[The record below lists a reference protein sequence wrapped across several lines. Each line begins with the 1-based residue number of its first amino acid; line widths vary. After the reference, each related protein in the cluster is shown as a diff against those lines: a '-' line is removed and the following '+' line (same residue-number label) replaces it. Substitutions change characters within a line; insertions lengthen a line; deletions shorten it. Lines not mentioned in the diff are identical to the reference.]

1 MMSHTKKS
9 LNPLLIVILFVFL
22 LTSCNSNIPIIGK
35 KKEEPTAKTSDANTV
50 TVDGMETVK
59 GVNQPKA
66 ETSSPAKKPASP
78 PPSVP
83 PKTERE
89 NQTASV
95 PTRPFSSSPLPFFPV
110 GFKKKVAILDFEN
123 KTTYQEEKIGEIAAK
138 KFSDKIDATQ
148 RVIISDKAVIA
159 DLLQRQGARIESL
172 LDPAAMKL
180 AHQRLGVQAFA
191 LGTVTDVGL
200 LASKA
205 TETSDEE
212 VSFATSRVEVRLIDA
227 STGNPLRTF
236 IGRSPIFGTKES
248 GENSRGKA
256 VTRAI
261 ELSLDEILEGFIRQL
276 DLLDWSTTVARIEGD
291 DLYLNAGKLSGLRIG
306 DVFEIYEPGKEIIH
320 PTTKLSLG
328 WTTGQLKG
336 AVRITDLF
344 GVDAA
349 AGKVVQGQG
358 FNVNDIVKS
367 AMK

>member
-1 MMSHTKKS
+1 MEHRKKF
-9 LNPLLIVILFVFL
+9 LNCLLIATLFVFL
-22 LTSCNSNIPIIGK
+22 LTSCKSN
-35 KKEEPTAKTSDANTV
+35 PTPKTSDANTV

-66 ETSSPAKKPASP
+66 ETPSPTKKPAAP
-78 PPSVP
+78 PPSIP
-83 PKTERE
+83 PKTGGES
-89 NQTASV
+89 QTASV
-95 PTRPFSSSPLPFFPV
+95 PTRPLYSSPLPFFAA

-123 KTTYQEEKIGEIAAK
+123 KTTYQEEKIGEVAAK
-138 KFSDKIDATQ
+138 RFSDKIDATQ
-148 RVIISDKAVIA
+148 RVIIADKAVIA
-159 DLLQRQGARIESL
+159 DLLQRQGAKIENL
-172 LDPAAMKL
+172 LDPSVMKL
-180 AHQRLGVQAFA
+180 AHQRLGIQAFT
-191 LGTVTDVGL
+191 LGTVTDVSL

-212 VSFATSRVEVRLIDA
+212 VSFATSKVEVRLIDA

-276 DLLDWSTTVARIEGD
+276 DLLDWSTTVAKIEGD
-291 DLYLNAGKLSGLRIG
+291 NLYLNAGKLSGLRIG

-358 FNVNDIVKS
+358 FDVNDIVKS

>member
-1 MMSHTKKS
+1 MSHTKKS
-9 LNPLLIVILFVFL
+9 LNPLLIVTLFVFL

-35 KKEEPTAKTSDANTV
+35 KKEEPTAKTSDAKTV

-66 ETSSPAKKPASP
+66 ETSSPAKKPAPP

-83 PKTERE
+83 PKTGRE
-89 NQTASV
+89 SQTASV
-95 PTRPFSSSPLPFFPV
+95 PTRPLYGSPLPFFPV

-172 LDPAAMKL
+172 LDPSAMKL

-191 LGTVTDVGL
+191 LGTVTDVSL

-276 DLLDWSTTVARIEGD
+276 DLLDWSTTVAKIEGD

-349 AGKVVQGQG
+349 AGKIVQGQG

>member
-1 MMSHTKKS
+1 MSHTKKS
-9 LNPLLIVILFVFL
+9 LNFILFLILFVFL

-35 KKEEPTAKTSDANTV
+35 KKEEPTAKTDANTV
-50 TVDGMETVK
+50 TVDGMETIK
-59 GVNQPKA
+59 GVNPPKA
-66 ETSSPAKKPASP
+66 ETSSPAKKPSP
-78 PPSVP
+78 PPPSTP
-83 PKTERE
+83 PKTGGES
-89 NQTASV
+89 QTASV
-95 PTRPFSSSPLPFFPV
+95 PTRPFYGSPLPFFPV

-123 KTTYQEEKIGEIAAK
+123 KTTYQGEKIGEVAAK
-138 KFSDKIDATQ
+138 MFSDKIDATQ
-148 RVIISDKAVIA
+148 RLIIADKAVIA
-159 DLLQRQGARIESL
+159 DLLQRQGERVESL
-172 LDPAAMKL
+172 LDPAVMKL
-180 AHQRLGVQAFA
+180 AHQRVGVQAFT

-205 TETSDEE
+205 SETSGEE
-212 VSFATSRVEVRLIDA
+212 VSFATAKVEVRLIDA

-236 IGRSPIFGTKES
+236 IGRSPIFGTRES

-261 ELSLDEILEGFIRQL
+261 ELSLDEILDGFIRQL
-276 DLLDWSTTVARIEGD
+276 DLLDWSTTVARVEGD
-291 DLYLNAGKLSGLRIG
+291 NLYLNAGKLSGLRIG

-320 PTTKLSLG
+320 PATKLSLG

-349 AGKVVQGQG
+349 TGKAVQGQG
-358 FNVNDIVKS
+358 FNVNDVVKS

>member
-9 LNPLLIVILFVFL
+9 LNCLLFLTLFVFL

-35 KKEEPTAKTSDANTV
+35 KKEEPTAKTDANTV
-50 TVDGMETVK
+50 TVDGMETIK
-59 GVNQPKA
+59 GVNPPKA
-66 ETSSPAKKPASP
+66 ETSSPAQKPSP
-78 PPSVP
+78 PPPSTP
-83 PKTERE
+83 PKTGRE
-89 NQTASV
+89 SQTASV
-95 PTRPFSSSPLPFFPV
+95 PTRPFYGSPLPFFPA

-123 KTTYQEEKIGEIAAK
+123 KTTYQEEKIGEITAK
-138 KFSDKIDATQ
+138 IFSDKIDATQ
-148 RVIISDKAVIA
+148 RLIIADKAVIA
-159 DLLQRQGARIESL
+159 DLLQRQGERVESL
-172 LDPAAMKL
+172 LDPAVMKL
-180 AHQRLGVQAFA
+180 AHQRVGVQAFT

-205 TETSDEE
+205 SETSDEE
-212 VSFATSRVEVRLIDA
+212 VSFATAKVEVRLIDA

-236 IGRSPIFGTKES
+236 IGRSPIFGTRES

-261 ELSLDEILEGFIRQL
+261 ELSLDEILDGFIRQL
-276 DLLDWSTTVARIEGD
+276 DLLDWSTTVARVEGD
-291 DLYLNAGKLSGLRIG
+291 NLYLNAGKMSGLRIG
-306 DVFEIYEPGKEIIH
+306 DVFEVYEPGKEIIH

-336 AVRITDLF
+336 AVRVTDLF

-349 AGKVVQGQG
+349 SGKVVQGQG
-358 FNVNDIVKS
+358 FNVNDVVKS

>member
-1 MMSHTKKS
+1 MSHRENC
-9 LNPLLIVILFVFL
+9 LNCLVIATLVVFL

-35 KKEEPTAKTSDANTV
+35 KKEEPTAKTDAQTV

-59 GVNQPKA
+59 GVNPPKA
-66 ETSSPAKKPASP
+66 ETSSPAKKPVPP

-83 PKTERE
+83 PKTGRE
-89 NQTASV
+89 SQTASA
-95 PTRPFSSSPLPFFPV
+95 PTRPFYGSPLPFFPV

-123 KTTYQEEKIGEIAAK
+123 KTTYQDEKIGEITAK
-138 KFSDKIDATQ
+138 IFSDKIDATQ
-148 RVIISDKAVIA
+148 RVIIADKAVIA
-159 DLLQRQGARIESL
+159 DLLQRQGTKIESL
-172 LDPAAMKL
+172 LDPSVMKL
-180 AHQRLGVQAFA
+180 AHQSVGVQAFT
-191 LGTVTDVGL
+191 LGMVTDVSL

-212 VSFATSRVEVRLIDA
+212 VSFATSKIEVRLIDA

-276 DLLDWSTTVARIEGD
+276 DLLDWSTTVAKIEGD
-291 DLYLNAGKLSGLRIG
+291 NLYLNAGKLSGLRIG

-336 AVRITDLF
+336 ALKITELF

-349 AGKVVQGQG
+349 EGQIVQGKG